1 MEKLVSMGFG
11 VCAGWRSEFGS
22 AERAAC
28 AVACFQPEAEVKD
41 VSSGMSVRAGRI
53 DEKRGGELF
62 AGSL

>member
-1 MEKLVSMGFG
+1 MSMGFG

-28 AVACFQPEAEVKD
+28 AVACFQPRTQAKD
-41 VSSGMSVRAGRI
+41 VLSGMGVSTGRI